1 MGELVK
7 IDLAEQD
14 LKKHVAAIHIENRLS
29 LLERKMANVLLLNA
43 YPYLLSRETHR
54 ILIKDLAAIVGFE
67 SNDRDCL
74 KEALV
79 NLMSTV
85 LSWNLIDAKGNE
97 VVWRARP
104 MIMSAD
110 LDRNWCIYAYHPDL
124 RPKLFNPEIY
134 ARINLGIQR
143 KFTSGYALAL
153 YENCLRF
160 RKVGSTGWLPLE
172 LFRQLLG
179 IEDNSYY
186 GDFRR
191 LNSKVIKPAI
201 QQVNKTSDIY
211 LEAETKFEKRRIVAV
226 RFAVKDSPQL
236 PLFAAKP
243 EAVTVQPAE
252 NNNNQADAELHARL
266 LEFGLREKELSQ
278 ILKNQDPAYIKANL
292 DIVADMLAKG
302 TIKTTLRAVTLDA
315 LNTDYRPQKT
325 PYEAKQDALRQ
336 AQGRAQQ
343 QRLEDASK
351 AERHEQLRAEFEKHR
366 LDLAL
371 QRLTAEERQRL
382 EAEFVRDIIEN
393 AQPGYR
399 VLRPIYKKSGLS
411 HSMVQGCF
419 RHFVRERLLQEATEE
434 EFEQFLREH
443 EHHNGI

>member
-1 MGELVK
+1 MADMIKVELA
-7 IDLAEQD
+7 DQD

-43 YPYLLSRETHR
+43 YPQLLTRETHR
-54 ILIKDLAAIVGFE
+54 ILIRDLAGILGFE

-74 KEALV
+74 KAALV

-85 LSWNLIDAKGNE
+85 LTWNLIDAKGNE
-97 VVWRARP
+97 IVWRARP

-110 LDRNWCIYAYHPDL
+110 LERHWCIYAYHPDL

-172 LFRQLLG
+172 LFRKLLG
-179 IEDNSYY
+179 IEDNTYY
-186 GDFRR
+186 SDFRR
-191 LNSKVIKPAI
+191 LNGKIIKPAV

-211 LEAETKFEKRRIVAV
+211 LEAETKAEKRRITAI
-226 RFAVKDSPQL
+226 RFAVKESPQL
-236 PLFAAKP
+236 PLFVAKP
-243 EAVTVQPAE
+243 EAITVQPDDAKSDPTT
-252 NNNNQADAELHARL
+252 ADLHARL
-266 LEFGLREKELSQ
+266 LEFGLREKELLQ
-278 ILKNQDPAYIKANL
+278 ILKDQDPAYIKANL
-292 DIVADMLAKG
+292 DIVEEMLAKG

-315 LNTDYRPQKT
+315 LNTDYRPQKA
-325 PYEAKQDALRQ
+325 PYESKQDALKQ
-336 AQGRAQQ
+336 AQSVARQ
-343 QRLEDASK
+343 QRLEEADK
-351 AERHEQLRAEFEKHR
+351 AERYERLRAEFEKYR
-366 LDLAL
+366 LDIAL
-371 QRLTAEERQRL
+371 QRLTEEERQRL
-382 EAEFVRDIIEN
+382 ETEFIQEIIESS
-393 AQPGYR
+393 QPNYR

-419 RHFVRERLLQEATEE
+419 RHFVRERVLQTATDE

-443 EHHNGI
+443 GHA

>member
-1 MGELVK
+1 MADMIKVELA
-7 IDLAEQD
+7 DQD

-43 YPYLLSRETHR
+43 YPHLLTRETHR
-54 ILIKDLAAIVGFE
+54 ILIRDLAGILGFE

-97 VVWRARP
+97 IVWRARP

-110 LDRNWCIYAYHPDL
+110 LERHWCIYAYHPDL

-172 LFRQLLG
+172 LLRKLLG

-186 GDFRR
+186 SDFRR
-191 LNSKVIKPAI
+191 LNSKVIKPAV

-211 LEAETKFEKRRIVAV
+211 LEAETKAEKRRITAV
-226 RFAVKDSPQL
+226 RFAVKESPQL
-236 PLFAAKP
+236 PLFVAKP
-243 EAVTVQPAE
+243 EAITVQPDDA
-252 NNNNQADAELHARL
+252 NDPPIDADLHARL

-278 ILKNQDPAYIKANL
+278 ILKDQDPTYIKANL
-292 DIVADMLAKG
+292 DIVEEMLAKG

-315 LNTDYRPQKT
+315 LNTDYRPQKA
-325 PYEAKQDALRQ
+325 PYEYRQDALKQ
-336 AQGRAQQ
+336 AQGSARQ
-343 QRLEDASK
+343 QRLEEADK
-351 AERHEQLRAEFEKHR
+351 AERYERLRAEFEKHR
-366 LDLAL
+366 LDRVLQQLAG
-371 QRLTAEERQRL
+371 EERQRL
-382 EAEFVRDIIEN
+382 EAEFIQEIIESS
-393 AQPGYR
+393 QPSYR
-399 VLRPIYKKSGLS
+399 VLRPIYRKSGLG

-419 RHFVRERLLQEATEE
+419 RHFVRERLLPTATDE
-434 EFEQFLREH
+434 EFEQFLQEH
-443 EHHNGI
+443 GHA